1 LCVKRPPTTLERGK
15 NASGQEAF
23 GSKAKEALVEQSPA
37 ISKSDM
43 PSPTVG
49 TRVTAASTAEKV
61 GASTAPPTGEEKDD
75 LCMTDPRPTLDPQTS

>member
-1 LCVKRPPTTLERGK
+1 
-15 NASGQEAF
+15 
-23 GSKAKEALVEQSPA
+23 
-37 ISKSDM
+37 M